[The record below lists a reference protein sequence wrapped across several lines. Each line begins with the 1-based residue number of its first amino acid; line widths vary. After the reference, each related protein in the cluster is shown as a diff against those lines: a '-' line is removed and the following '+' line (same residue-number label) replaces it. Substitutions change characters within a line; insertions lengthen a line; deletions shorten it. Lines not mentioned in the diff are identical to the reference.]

1 MDYHQQ
7 TNIIIEELGKVFNRI
22 DFSEVECFVSEIM
35 KAKKIIL
42 IGVGREGLSTK
53 AFAMR
58 LMHLGI
64 ESHWIWDETTPAI
77 GEGDL
82 LIATSGCGEIGHIH
96 YVIEKAKK
104 WGARVSV
111 ITGDP
116 DKKTP
121 RAADNVLFLP
131 AHVYLGTADV
141 VASNQPMG
149 NLFEQS
155 LLILFDMVIIDL
167 MSQLGNTKE
176 EMVSRH
182 RNLE

>member
-1 MDYHQQ
+1 MDYRQKAD
-7 TNIIIEELGKVFNRI
+7 TIVKELEKVFQRVDLTEVDDFI
-22 DFSEVECFVSEIM
+22 DEIL
-35 KAKKIIL
+35 KAKKVIL

-64 ESHWIWDETTPAI
+64 ESHFIWDETTPSI

-96 YVIEKAKK
+96 YVVEKAKE
-104 WGARVSV
+104 WGARVAV
-111 ITGDP
+111 VTGDP
-116 DKKTP
+116 VKKTP
-121 RAADNVLFLP
+121 QNADTVLFLP
-131 AHVYLGTADV
+131 AAVYLGTADV
-141 VASNQPMG
+141 VPSIQPMG

-155 LLILFDMVIIDL
+155 LLILFDMIVMDL
-167 MSQLGNTKE
+167 KERLGISKE
-176 EMVSRH
+176 EMEAQH

>member
-1 MDYHQQ
+1 LNYRQKARE
-7 TNIIIEELGKVFNRI
+7 IIEELNQVFERLNI
-22 DFSEVECFVSEIM
+22 SEVDCFVSEIM

-64 ESHWIWDETTPAI
+64 ESHWIWDETTPSI
-77 GEGDL
+77 EKGDL
-82 LIATSGCGEIGHIH
+82 LIATSGCGEIAHIH
-96 YVIEKAKK
+96 YVVDRAKK
-104 WGARVSV
+104 QGAKVAV
-111 ITGDP
+111 VTGDP
-116 DKKTP
+116 EKKTP
-121 RAADNVLFLP
+121 SIADTTLFLP

-141 VASNQPMG
+141 LSSNQLMG

-155 LLILFDMVIIDL
+155 LLILFDMVIMDL
-167 MSQLGNTKE
+167 KDRLGKSNE
-176 EMVSRH
+176 EMEKRH